1 MKDQRTLICPRED
14 DLQGTGSED
23 SASATLRY
31 LWLQRKEHL
40 WQFQLQ
46 ELVSFEDKGKEVFQE
61 ELEDAKKR
69 DSNGERSGLDG
80 SVGES
85 GNRQDK
91 AQSRDG
97 DTGNSGKYLVQDI

>member
-1 MKDQRTLICPRED
+1 MFICPRED

-46 ELVSFEDKGKEVFQE
+46 ELVSFEDSGKEVFQE

-69 DSNGERSGLDG
+69 DSNGERSVLDG
-80 SVGES
+80 SVGE
-85 GNRQDK
+85 GGDRQDK
-91 AQSRDG
+91 AQRRYG
-97 DTGNSGKYLVQDI
+97 GTGNRVKYLVQDIQ